1 MESTN
6 WLKFAQIC
14 RESFDTCTFQEV
26 LIDKCGSSE
35 DIAWAVYFHLGGGS
49 LAWLDRNIPALA
61 GAKPADLIRA
71 GASDQVRVS
80 PEHAVLKRH
89 AETNPHSND
98 LPRSTRKNAIFPVD
112 RSIFHQHD

>member
-1 MESTN
+1 MNIKPKCMESTN

-61 GAKPADLIRA
+61 GAKPADLIRS
-71 GASDQVRVS
+71 GASDQVR
-80 PEHAVLKRH
+80 ECL
-89 AETNPHSND
+89 
-98 LPRSTRKNAIFPVD
+98 RSMPC
-112 RSIFHQHD
+112 